1 MPQDDLSELRALV
14 REGVAACRRSNRELE
29 DALGLGHGTLQ
40 RLLDGRIDIKVHHL
54 LGLARLL
61 QVHPME
67 FLEQGFPHWP
77 ARHRLVDW
85 RDPDQRKKAAG
96 KSGLPA
102 TREELSELI
111 RGIVQEE
118 LSAEPKK
125 S

>member
-1 MPQDDLSELRALV
+1 MSRDELSELRALV
-14 REGVAACRRSNRELE
+14 REAVAACRRSNRELE

-67 FLEQGFPHWP
+67 FLEQGFPDWP

-111 RGIVQEE
+111 RGIVLEE
-118 LSAEPKK
+118 LDAGPKK

>member
-1 MPQDDLSELRALV
+1 MLRAA
-14 REGVAACRRSNRELE
+14 VAACRRSNRDLE

-40 RLLDGRIDIKVHHL
+40 RLLDGRLDVRVHHL

-61 QVHPME
+61 QVHPVE
-67 FLEQGFPHWP
+67 FLEQGFPDWP
-77 ARHRLVDW
+77 ARHRLADW
-85 RDPDQRKKAAG
+85 MDPDQRMRTVG

-111 RGIVQEE
+111 RAIVREE
-118 LSAEPKK
+118 LGDRPQK